1 MSNESDSLVDES
13 PGSPAERKRGLH
25 QRQCLICRHR
35 AEKRE
40 MLRLVVDDAGEVW
53 PDLFQKAPGRG
64 SYLCMESACL
74 EQLTDKRLGALRR
87 NFEVKLPQC
96 DRLMQRLIEALEQQL
111 RRLFSQHRAVV
122 VLGRDAVMHQMWKSG
137 PLLVLLA
144 SDGGDALLRQ
154 VTDAVAKRAD
164 SGSETLLMQ
173 RFSSLFLADVV
184 GREKVSVAAV
194 DISAVSAKLYPF
206 CVWYERLADRAH

>member
-1 MSNESDSLVDES
+1 
-13 PGSPAERKRGLH
+13 
-25 QRQCLICRHR
+25 
-35 AEKRE
+35 

-64 SYLCMESACL
+64 SYLCMERACL

-87 NFEVKLPQC
+87 NFDVKLPQC
-96 DRLMQRLIEALEQQL
+96 DKLMQRMQEALLQQL

-122 VLGRDAVMHQMWKSG
+122 VLGRDAVMHQMWKNG

-144 SDGGDALLRQ
+144 SDGGEALLRQ
-154 VTDAVAKRAD
+154 VNDAIEKRAS
-164 SGSETLLMQ
+164 SGAETLLMQ

-184 GREKVSVAAV
+184 DREKVSVAAV
-194 DISAVSAKLYPF
+194 ELSVVSAKLYPF
-206 CVWYERLADRAH
+206 CVWYERLAVRAG